1 MHLLMYIT
9 SYLQTTLESKYLYVH
24 KTFTW
29 LKSLTIHKYICVYIC
44 KCKFTGVCKINFFKI
59 PNEFPTNIICTYVC
73 TWRKE

>member
-29 LKSLTIHKYICVYIC
+29 LKSLTIYKYIHMYIISVLVYV
-44 KCKFTGVCKINFFKI
+44 K
-59 PNEFPTNIICTYVC
+59 
-73 TWRKE
+73 